1 MAPPAAAPPA
11 APPRAAP
18 APRDSR
24 EHAARAPARERE
36 HASASPPRER
46 DRAPAGPGSRGPG
59 ASAQTALVAAVS
71 LLFGGLWAAVLLAPT
86 SFVLPQLRRR
96 LVPAAPH
103 RAPRPLAARLERPG

>member
-1 MAPPAAAPPA
+1 VTRAVNPAPAAVPPHA
-11 APPRAAP
+11 APR
-18 APRDSR
+18 SS
-24 EHAARAPARERE
+24 EHASRAPARERE
-36 HASASPPRER
+36 HASASPPRGR
-46 DRAPAGPGSRGPG
+46 DRAPAGPGERGPG

-96 LVPAAPH
+96 FVAAAPH